1 MLAVLGF
8 IAYSALACWAVARY
22 EKQAGGEHDR
32 GEIVADE
39 TVGIWLAMLLAGP
52 QWPGL
57 VFAFFAF
64 RVLDILKPGPIGYL
78 DERVPGAAGV
88 MLDDALA
95 GLLAGIAALALNIW
109 IA

>member
-1 MLAVLGF
+1 MLTVWGL
-8 IAYSALACWAVARY
+8 IAYTAIAFWAVDKY
-22 EKQAGGEHDR
+22 EKQTGGDHDR

-52 QWPGL
+52 KWPGL
-57 VFAFFAF
+57 VFALFAF

-78 DERVPGAAGV
+78 DKRVSGATGV
-88 MLDDALA
+88 MLDDMLA
-95 GLLAGIAALALNIW
+95 GLLAGIAALVLNIW